1 MEKKE
6 LTVKEILEK
15 KDVKDVFKL
24 GLNNVLKA
32 LENEDYELINEV
44 DDNNN
49 VINTFLE
56 KVEK

>member
-24 GLNNVLKA
+24 GLNNDLKA
-32 LENEDYELINEV
+32 LENEDYELIN
-44 DDNNN
+44 
-49 VINTFLE
+49 
-56 KVEK
+56 

>member
-6 LTVKEILEK
+6 LTVKEILGK

>member
-32 LENEDYELINEV
+32 LENEDYELIN
-44 DDNNN
+44 
-49 VINTFLE
+49 
-56 KVEK
+56 